1 MLDTE
6 STPKIAKFFGLHN
19 VTDSLRVGAQW
30 LSTAN
35 NVNIT
40 DTGAIEK
47 REGYALATAFEIEG
61 YEGDIP
67 VFFIPGTGAFTSIYC
82 TLDAQRGY
90 FVAGNKL
97 YAFTGVPS
105 LAPVLSSD
113 PALAT
118 LTAPSAEMFWA
129 EINDQVFYNNG
140 TDSGIILPD
149 NTVLTW
155 AIATPDEPTLSAIT
169 GTLAAGTY
177 QVRCTF
183 VTADGR
189 ESGASDPVDIAM
201 NGDQAFHITSI
212 PHQSGSVTRVYISPA
227 NSEVYQLAFT
237 TTGSAAS
244 WNFSNDAL
252 GQDLRNEF
260 LQPLPSSTTAIQF
273 FKGRAYVAQY
283 LPSTGQTV
291 VWFSQSLGF
300 HLFNTSADF
309 FIVPGQVHMLAPTSE
324 ALIVGTDTQIF
335 AYSVGLTEIAPYGV
349 VPGQHWADDETRILF
364 WSTRGVCGAL
374 PFSNL
379 TERQVSVAP
388 GVRAGGAIVRSGG
401 QTRYVVSLQQGGE
414 AFNAY

>member
-47 REGYALATAFEIEG
+47 RLGYSLVSQFDDAGE
-61 YEGDIP
+61 
-67 VFFIPGTGAFTSIYC
+67 VTSAYNTVDFQRMYVVQNQAIKTFDLTPLV
-82 TLDAQRGY
+82 TL
-90 FVAGNKL
+90 
-97 YAFTGVPS
+97 T
-105 LAPVLSSD
+105 SSD
-113 PALAT
+113 PVY
-118 LTAPSAEMFWA
+118 WA

-149 NTVLTW
+149 NTVLPW
-155 AIATPDEPTLSAIT
+155 AIAVPNAPTLSAIT

-189 ESGASDPVDIAM
+189 ESGASDQVEIAM

-283 LPSTGQTV
+283 LPSTGHTV

-335 AYSVGLTEIAPYGV
+335 AYSGGLTEIAPYGV

-379 TERQVSVAP
+379 TQQNVSVAP
-388 GVRAGGAIVRSGG
+388 GIKAGGTIVRQGG
-401 QTRYVVSLQQGGE
+401 QTRYLVALQQGGS
-414 AFNAY
+414 AFNDY

>member
-47 REGYALATAFEIEG
+47 RLGYSLVSQFDDAGE
-61 YEGDIP
+61 
-67 VFFIPGTGAFTSIYC
+67 VTSAYNTVDFQRMYVVQNQAIKTFDLTPLV
-82 TLDAQRGY
+82 TL
-90 FVAGNKL
+90 
-97 YAFTGVPS
+97 T
-105 LAPVLSSD
+105 SSD
-113 PALAT
+113 PVY
-118 LTAPSAEMFWA
+118 WA

-149 NTVLTW
+149 NTVLPW
-155 AIATPDEPTLSAIT
+155 AIAVPNAPTLSAIT

-283 LPSTGQTV
+283 FPSTGQTV

-335 AYSVGLTEIAPYGV
+335 AYSGGLTELAPYGV

-379 TERQVSVAP
+379 TQQNVSVAP
-388 GVRAGGAIVRSGG
+388 GIKAGGTIVRTGG
-401 QTRYVVSLQQGGE
+401 QKRYLVALQQGGL
-414 AFNAY
+414 AFNAI

>member
-47 REGYALATAFEIEG
+47 RLGYSLVSQFDDAGE
-61 YEGDIP
+61 
-67 VFFIPGTGAFTSIYC
+67 VTSAYNTVDFQRMYVVQNQAIKTFDLTPLV
-82 TLDAQRGY
+82 TL
-90 FVAGNKL
+90 
-97 YAFTGVPS
+97 T
-105 LAPVLSSD
+105 SSD
-113 PALAT
+113 PVY
-118 LTAPSAEMFWA
+118 WA

-149 NTVLTW
+149 NTVLPW
-155 AIATPDEPTLSAIT
+155 AIAVPNAPTLSAIT

-335 AYSVGLTEIAPYGV
+335 AYSGGLTELAPYGGRNLRLS
-349 VPGQHWADDETRILF
+349 PRKRRWLSPPFTTRMRR
-364 WSTRGVCGAL
+364 TRACLSA
-374 PFSNL
+374 
-379 TERQVSVAP
+379 
-388 GVRAGGAIVRSGG
+388 
-401 QTRYVVSLQQGGE
+401 
-414 AFNAY
+414 

>member
-1 MLDTE
+1 MLDTA
-6 STPKIAKFFGLHN
+6 SPSKITAFRGLNN
-19 VTDSLRVGAQW
+19 VTDSLRAGMEW
-30 LSTAN
+30 LATADN
-35 NVNIT
+35 INIT

-47 REGYALATAFEIEG
+47 RLGYSLVSQFDDAAGE
-61 YEGDIP
+61 
-67 VFFIPGTGAFTSIYC
+67 VTSAYNTVDFQRMYVVQNQAIKTFDLTPLV
-82 TLDAQRGY
+82 TL
-90 FVAGNKL
+90 
-97 YAFTGVPS
+97 T
-105 LAPVLSSD
+105 SSD
-113 PALAT
+113 PVY
-118 LTAPSAEMFWA
+118 WA

-149 NTVLTW
+149 NTVLPW
-155 AIATPDEPTLSAIT
+155 AIAVPNAPTLSAIT

-335 AYSVGLTEIAPYGV
+335 AYSGGLTEIAPYGV

-379 TERQVSVAP
+379 TQQNVSVAP
-388 GVRAGGAIVRSGG
+388 GIKAGGTIVRQDG
-401 QTRYVVSLQQGGE
+401 QTRYLVALQQGGS
-414 AFNAY
+414 AFNAI

>member
-1 MLDTE
+1 MLDTA
-6 STPKIAKFFGLHN
+6 SPSKITAFRGLNN
-19 VTDSLRVGAQW
+19 VTDSLRAGMEW
-30 LSTAN
+30 LATADN
-35 NVNIT
+35 INIT
-40 DTGAIEK
+40 DTGSIQK
-47 REGYALATAFEIEG
+47 REGYAWVQNGPFTGAYTTMDFQRFYLIKDQVLKT
-61 YEGDIP
+61 YEG
-67 VFFIPGTGAFTSIYC
+67 VALS
-82 TLDAQRGY
+82 TLA
-90 FVAGNKL
+90 
-97 YAFTGVPS
+97 S
-105 LAPVLSSD
+105 SAPVY
-113 PALAT
+113 
-118 LTAPSAEMFWA
+118 WA
-129 EINDQVFYNNG
+129 EINDEVFYNNG

-149 NTVLTW
+149 NTVLPW
-155 AIATPDEPTLSAIT
+155 AIAVPNAPTLSAIT

-374 PFSNL
+374 PFTNL
-379 TERQVSVAP
+379 TERHVSVAP
-388 GVRAGGAIVRSGG
+388 GTYAGGAIVQQGG
-401 QTRYVVSLQQGGE
+401 QKRFVVCLHSGGE
-414 AFNAY
+414 AFNAYL

>member
-47 REGYALATAFEIEG
+47 RLGYSLVSQFDDA
-61 YEGDIP
+61 
-67 VFFIPGTGAFTSIYC
+67 GAVTSAYNTVDFQRMYVVQNQAIKTFDLTPLV
-82 TLDAQRGY
+82 TL
-90 FVAGNKL
+90 
-97 YAFTGVPS
+97 T
-105 LAPVLSSD
+105 SSD
-113 PALAT
+113 PVY
-118 LTAPSAEMFWA
+118 WA

-149 NTVLTW
+149 NTVLPW
-155 AIATPDEPTLSAIT
+155 AIAVPNAPTLSAIT

-189 ESGASDPVDIAM
+189 ECGASDPVDIAM

-283 LPSTGQTV
+283 FPSTGQTV

-335 AYSVGLTEIAPYGV
+335 AYSGGLTELAPYGV

-379 TERQVSVAP
+379 TQQNVSVAP
-388 GVRAGGAIVRSGG
+388 GITAGGTIVRTGG
-401 QTRYVVSLQQGGE
+401 QKRYLVALQQGGL
-414 AFNAY
+414 AFNSYV

>member
-47 REGYALATAFEIEG
+47 RLGYSLVSQFDDAGE
-61 YEGDIP
+61 
-67 VFFIPGTGAFTSIYC
+67 VTSAYNTVDFQRMYVVQNQAIKTFDLTPLV
-82 TLDAQRGY
+82 TL
-90 FVAGNKL
+90 
-97 YAFTGVPS
+97 T
-105 LAPVLSSD
+105 SSD
-113 PALAT
+113 PVY
-118 LTAPSAEMFWA
+118 WA

-149 NTVLTW
+149 NTVLPW
-155 AIATPDEPTLSAIT
+155 AIAVPNAPTLSAIT

-283 LPSTGQTV
+283 FPSTGQTV

-335 AYSVGLTEIAPYGV
+335 AYSGGLTELAPYGV

-379 TERQVSVAP
+379 TQQNVSVAP
-388 GVRAGGAIVRSGG
+388 GIKAGGTIVRTGG
-401 QTRYVVSLQQGGE
+401 QKRYLVALQQGGL
-414 AFNAY
+414 AFNSYV